1 MSEINII
8 NYIVNWLTNYSNQS
22 KTNGFVIGISGGID
36 SALTSKLCALTG
48 KPTTLVELPLRQRL
62 DEIIR
67 SENHIKLLKSE
78 HKNVSNIK
86 IDLTKLFN
94 SFEKTMPSD
103 VSQNLLAMANS
114 RSRLRMT
121 TLYSIAQNENKLVV
135 GTGNK
140 IEDFGVGFFTKYG
153 DGGVDLSPIADLTKS
168 QVKSLSKHLKINSEI
183 INAAP
188 TDGLW
193 DEERNDEHQLGATYE
208 ELEWA
213 MQFLNCDF
221 KSVDTTKRQKE
232 VIEIYKKFNTQNK
245 HKMEPI
251 PVCII
256 PN

>member
-1 MSEINII
+1 MNEINII

-48 KPTTLVELPLRQRL
+48 KPTTVVELPLRQRL
-62 DEIIR
+62 DEISR
-67 SENHIKLLKSE
+67 SENHIKSLTAI
-78 HKNVSNIK
+78 HKNVKSVN
-86 IDLTKLFN
+86 IDLTELFT

-103 VSQNLLAMANS
+103 VSLNLLAMANS

-121 TLYSIAQNENKLVV
+121 TLYAIAQNENKLVV

-153 DGGVDLSPIADLTKS
+153 DGGVDLSPIADLTKT
-168 QVKSLSKHLKINSEI
+168 QVRSLSKQLQINGEI

-193 DEERNDEHQLGATYE
+193 DEERNDENQLGATYE

-213 MQFLNCDF
+213 MNYISSDL
-221 KSVDTTKRQKE
+221 KSTDTTKRQKE
-232 VIEIYKKFNTQNK
+232 VIEIYKKFNSQNK